1 VATTEVKS
9 EIAGTVQS
17 IEKHPGDEVAVDD
30 VIALLDCMK
39 MEIPVVA
46 PTAGRIAALH
56 VKPGDMLTEGQLVA
70 VIER

>member
-1 VATTEVKS
+1 MATIEVKS

-17 IEKHPGDEVAVDD
+17 VEKHPGDEVGLDD
-30 VIALLDCMK
+30 VIVLLDCMK

-46 PTAGRIAALH
+46 PAAGRIVSLH
-56 VKPGDMLTEGQLVA
+56 VKPGDTLTEGQLVA